1 LSFRH
6 MSEAKEEEPASL
18 QKNARTEHGNV
29 EFPKLCHSDRRGG
42 TCCLQ
47 HYQRGRLGGPS
58 LFFPHLKLWLP
69 RPCVLCKGGYDAAD
83 STRRNQPKL
92 LILLTSQL
100 RWLPHPLRTLQ
111 RVGTT
116 NPWARGLQEDKNYD
130 SGTIAPTLVNNAG
143 IGHPHSW

>member
-1 LSFRH
+1 SVSCCRIKWLRFQRLSFRH

-83 STRRNQPKL
+83 STSSKPAQAFD
-92 LILLTSQL
+92 LTYF
-100 RWLPHPLRTLQ
+100 
-111 RVGTT
+111 TT
-116 NPWARGLQEDKNYD
+116 TVA
-130 SGTIAPTLVNNAG
+130 APSFAYFAKG
-143 IGHPHSW
+143 